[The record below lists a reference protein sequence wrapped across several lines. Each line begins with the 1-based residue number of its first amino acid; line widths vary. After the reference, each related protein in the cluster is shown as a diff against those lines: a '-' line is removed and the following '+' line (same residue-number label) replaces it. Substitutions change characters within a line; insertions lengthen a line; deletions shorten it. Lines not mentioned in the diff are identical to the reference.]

1 MRDHTKL
8 NREMNQGN
16 ADNPLIDDAL
26 DALREAHTLAV
37 VPPEA
42 EVTREAVRAV
52 EGCLGVRSRSDGLH
66 AVFALG
72 PDETCR
78 RLSEE
83 LGAAGASCRS
93 IALEDMFIELVG
105 GQE

>member
-1 MRDHTKL
+1 MLHGGTV
-8 NREMNQGN
+8 
-16 ADNPLIDDAL
+16 LIDDEL

-37 VPPEA
+37 IPLEVP
-42 EVTREAVRAV
+42 VTLEQVRSV
-52 EGCLGVRSRSDGLH
+52 DGCLGVRERSDGLH

-72 PDETCR
+72 PDEACG
-78 RLSEE
+78 RLASE